1 MLLKKVTLTI
11 SLGLLLSIP
20 LQAAPSI
27 NDMQSCQGL
36 LDFIDKKLDKAPAKY
51 STEDIKNIREGLKG
65 YNEYIQ
71 EEIVTPGLIKFNNG
85 DSSKAS
91 MMQKQVD
98 MYKLSLVNAYE
109 KKYPANRLY
118 TDYAVAVNNCAK
130 KAVPKGASL
139 EKLKISLNTIIK
151 LAKMN

>member
-1 MLLKKVTLTI
+1 
-11 SLGLLLSIP
+11 
-20 LQAAPSI
+20 
-27 NDMQSCQGL
+27 
-36 LDFIDKKLDKAPAKY
+36 
-51 STEDIKNIREGLKG
+51 
-65 YNEYIQ
+65 
-71 EEIVTPGLIKFNNG
+71 
-85 DSSKAS
+85 

-130 KAVPKGASL
+130 KAVPKGVSL
-139 EKLKISLNTIIK
+139 EKLKTSLNTIIK